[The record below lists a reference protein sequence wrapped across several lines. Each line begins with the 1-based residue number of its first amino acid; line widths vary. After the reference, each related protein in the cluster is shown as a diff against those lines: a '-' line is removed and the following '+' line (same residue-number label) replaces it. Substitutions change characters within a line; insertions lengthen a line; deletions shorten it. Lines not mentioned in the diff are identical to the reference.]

1 MSSLKV
7 HIRGVHI
14 GYPQAGIPGS
24 SLIFLVQGSEIGT
37 AVTFMGG
44 EELGWYNCWVVEVVM

>member
-7 HIRGVHI
+7 HICGVHI
-14 GYPQAGIPGS
+14 GYPQAGLPES

-37 AVTFMGG
+37 TETFMAD
-44 EELGWYNCWVVEVVM
+44 EEPG